1 MFMNNKQKAVRMI
14 ILDEDTNAI
23 IDDVLNQK
31 LYKNASEY
39 ITHLLQQDI
48 KHRG

>member
-1 MFMNNKQKAVRMI
+1 MNENKQKAVRII

-31 LYKNASEY
+31 LFKNASEY
-39 ITHLLQQDI
+39 IAHLLQQDI
-48 KHRG
+48 KPRG

>member
-1 MFMNNKQKAVRMI
+1 MNENKQKAVRMI

-31 LYKNASEY
+31 LFKNASEY
-39 ITHLLQQDI
+39 ITHLLKEDI
-48 KHRG
+48 NPRG